1 MLKKISVYIIG
12 LLPLALV
19 AGPFIAELFLFIL
32 FILFS
37 HYFLKDKPLYLF
49 QSNLFKIFILFWIYI
64 VTLSLFA
71 SEIPV
76 SLKSSFFYLRFALY
90 TLSIIY
96 FLNLVQNS
104 TKIIYSLYKYTFI
117 FVIVDSIIQV
127 FFGTDLFGLR
137 PDNENLMRIS
147 GPFGDKYILGSF
159 LQKLLPVFIYF
170 VLKIYQLEKR
180 IKISDI
186 IIIIFTFTMIY
197 RSGDRSA
204 FGLILLF
211 SFIFFLING
220 KLRKKMLAILVF
232 FIVISSLFTL
242 QNPKIFER
250 NFHDTINQF
259 KGKYYEKFLIEEISE
274 TKLNFMIFSFHHQ
287 SHYSTAFRMFLD
299 KPIFGHG
306 VKMFRYECK
315 NFQYN
320 PSVDI
325 KNSFIEGYKYS
336 KTLVATREARKG
348 YGCSTHP
355 HNTYIQFLA
364 ETGLVGFLFIFII
377 FLYLGIKIIDYF
389 KKDSNKLYP
398 ESALL
403 IGIFINLWPIIP
415 TGNFFNNWISMIYF
429 IPISYYLYEI
439 KYKKKE

>member
-1 MLKKISVYIIG
+1 MLKKISICIIG

-19 AGPFIAELFLFIL
+19 AGPFVGELFLFVL

-37 HYFLKDKPLYLF
+37 YYFSKDKPLHLIDN
-49 QSNLFKIFILFWIYI
+49 NLFKIFILFWIYI
-64 VTLSLFA
+64 VTLSIFA
-71 SEIPV
+71 SEISI
-76 SLKSSFFYLRFALY
+76 SLKSSFFYLRFGLY
-90 TLSIIY
+90 TLAIIY
-96 FLNLVQNS
+96 FLNIVQNS

-117 FVIVDSIIQV
+117 FVLVDSVIQV
-127 FFGTDLFGLR
+127 FFGVDLFGLK
-137 PDNENLMRIS
+137 PDNQNLMRIS

-159 LQKLLPVFIYF
+159 LQKILPVFIYF
-170 VLKIYQLEKR
+170 VLKIYQLKKR

-439 KYKKKE
+439 KYKKK

>member
-1 MLKKISVYIIG
+1 MLKKISIYIIG

-19 AGPFIAELFLFIL
+19 AGPFVGELFLFVL

-37 HYFLKDKPLYLF
+37 YYFSKDKPLHLIDN
-49 QSNLFKIFILFWIYI
+49 NLFKIFILFWIYI
-64 VTLSLFA
+64 VTLSIFA
-71 SEIPV
+71 SEISI
-76 SLKSSFFYLRFALY
+76 SLKSSFFYLRFGLY
-90 TLSIIY
+90 TLAIIY
-96 FLNLVQNS
+96 FLNIVQNS

-127 FFGTDLFGLR
+127 FFGADLFGLK
-137 PDNENLMRIS
+137 PNNENLMRIS

-159 LQKLLPVFIYF
+159 LQKILPVFIYF

-180 IKISDI
+180 IKLSDI
-186 IIIIFTFTMIY
+186 IIIIFTFVMIY

-204 FGLILLF
+204 FGLIILF
-211 SFIFFLING
+211 SFIFFIING
-220 KLRKKMLAILVF
+220 NLRKKMLAILTLFV
-232 FIVISSLFTL
+232 IISSLFTL

-250 NFHDTINQF
+250 NFYDTINQF
-259 KGKYYEKFLIEEISE
+259 KGKYYEKFLIKDISE

-287 SHYSTAFRMFLD
+287 SHYSTALRMFLD
-299 KPIFGHG
+299 KPIVGHG

-315 NFQYN
+315 NFQYV
-320 PSVDI
+320 PTVDI
-325 KNSFIEGYKYS
+325 KKSFLEGYKYS
-336 KTLVATREARKG
+336 KSLVATREARNA

-355 HNTYIQFLA
+355 HNTYLQFLA
-364 ETGLVGFLFIFII
+364 ETGLVGFLFVFII
-377 FLYLGIKIIDYF
+377 FLYLGYKIINYF
-389 KKDSNKLYP
+389 KKDSNKFYP

-403 IGIFINLWPIIP
+403 IGIFINFWPIIP

-439 KYKKKE
+439 KYKKK